1 MPSILVLFIS
11 IISCITESEKE
22 KDPVLSFFEP
32 AFSAGIIQNQELQE
46 ASGLVAS
53 RQNPGLF
60 WVINDSGNEAKL
72 FLINNKAETIH
83 TYELENC
90 ENNDWEDLAIYYDK
104 VSGKHKLIIGD
115 IGDNFSSRE
124 DIKIIILDEPS
135 FVDQKDSLMNNYNIY
150 SFNYKDGARDA
161 ETIIYDPIS
170 SKLLIISKR
179 EENVGLYEVPDN
191 YSETETKELLHII
204 NLPFNNLTS
213 GDITIDGN
221 EVLLKTYDAI
231 YFWQRNI
238 DERIQ
243 DVLSKDHQSVDYKIE
258 PQGESICWD
267 INGEG
272 FYTLSEKSWA
282 SNQVLYYYK
291 RKSNN

>member
-1 MPSILVLFIS
+1 MPSILVLFIGL
-11 IISCITESEKE
+11 IGCITEPEKE
-22 KDPVLSFFEP
+22 KDPSLSFFEP
-32 AFSAGIIQNQELQE
+32 AFSAGIIKNQELQE

-53 RQNPGLF
+53 RQNPGQF
-60 WVINDSGNEAKL
+60 WVINDSGNEAEL
-72 FLINNKAETIH
+72 FLINDKAETIH
-83 TYELENC
+83 NYELENC
-90 ENNDWEDLAIYYDK
+90 ENNDWEDLAIYKDK
-104 VSGKHKLIIGD
+104 VSGKHKLVIGD

-124 DIKIIILDEPS
+124 DIKIIILDEPR
-135 FVDQKDSLMNNYNIY
+135 FVDQKDTIIDTYDIY

-161 ETIIYDPIS
+161 ETIIYDPVS
-170 SKLLIISKR
+170 SKLYIISKR
-179 EENVGLYEVPDN
+179 EENVGVFEVPDD
-191 YSETETKELLHII
+191 YSATETKELRHII
-204 NLPFNNLTS
+204 NLPFYNLTS

-231 YFWQRNI
+231 YFWQRNV
-238 DERIQ
+238 DESIL
-243 DVLSKDHQSVDYKIE
+243 DVLASDHQTVEYKIE

-291 RKSNN
+291 KKSEN